1 MAERVFIC
9 IRLKPRATEPEEA
22 KKEFAE
28 NLRRAKVVARYAVLQ
43 GYDPEATTI
52 YYTQFLDDF
61 SKEERQI
68 GVRLGR
74 ERIAACQRM
83 WIIDREDGMSEGML
97 GDGAKAQELGLL
109 VEDKRFADIQRQL
122 DAYDED
128 RRKRS
133 AR

>member
-1 MAERVFIC
+1 MTERVFIC
-9 IRLKPRATEPEEA
+9 IRLKPRATDPEEA

-28 NLRRAKVVARYAVLQ
+28 NLQKAKVVARFAVLK

-61 SKEERQI
+61 SQEERMI

-83 WIIDREDGMSEGML
+83 WVIDREEGLSEGML
-97 GDGAKAQELGLL
+97 GDEAKAKELGMPI
-109 VEDKRFADIQRQL
+109 EDYRFEDIQRRIWN
-122 DAYDED
+122 YDYH
-128 RRKRS
+128 KNKVS